1 MESVTRFIKQ
11 LTGAMRLTVFLVTG
25 LLILPGSLSARVLD
39 CDRLNG
45 EQKAVCEDLAMCSL
59 IGNGKA
65 REQCVAAVLVS
76 EQKRATVGPTDSNDQ
91 KSAPITLSQATTA
104 TEVPKEAD
112 QVIVKIRPRVDR
124 QDQLVRAAPETDEAS
139 DDRKIPI
146 RRIADLEIPRKFNA
160 TVASARH
167 LLRNR
172 QVILLD
178 NDLLFDGKGHYE
190 EGTEVAVVRKRLGGR
205 YTMTHRHGNDEFD
218 RIECERADSSLKR
231 EQRKWCNLFFESEL
245 LSATQ

>member
-1 MESVTRFIKQ
+1 MSLIKQ
-11 LTGAMRLTVFLVTG
+11 LTGAMRPTVFLVTG
-25 LLILPGSLSARVLD
+25 LLIVPGSSFARVLD

-59 IGNGKA
+59 IGNGNA

-76 EQKRATVGPTDSNDQ
+76 EQKRATVGPAESYDPQ
-91 KSAPITLSQATTA
+91 SAP
-104 TEVPKEAD
+104 VPSSPAIVAPAAAAETD
-112 QVIVKIRPRVDR
+112 QVIVKIRPRGDR
-124 QDQLVRAAPETDEAS
+124 QDQAVRVAPETDDEAG
-139 DDRKIPI
+139 DDGKIPI
-146 RRIADLEIPRKFNA
+146 RRLADLEIPRKFTA

-178 NDLLFDGKGHYE
+178 NDLLFDGEGHYE

-218 RIECERADSSLKR
+218 RVECERADSSLKR

>member
-1 MESVTRFIKQ
+1 MSLIKQ

-25 LLILPGSLSARVLD
+25 LLILPGSSFARVLD
-39 CDRLNG
+39 CDRLNA

-59 IGNGKA
+59 IGNGNA

-76 EQKRATVGPTDSNDQ
+76 GHKLATVGPADSNDQ
-91 KSAPITLSQATTA
+91 QSVPVTSSQATTA
-104 TEVPKEAD
+104 PVVVPKEAD
-112 QVIVKIRPRVDR
+112 QVIVKIRPRGDR
-124 QDQLVRAAPETDEAS
+124 QDQVVQVAPETNEAS

-146 RRIADLEIPRKFNA
+146 RRIAGLEIPRKFNA
-160 TVASARH
+160 TVASVRH

-172 QVILLD
+172 QIILLD
-178 NDLLFDGKGHYE
+178 NDLLFDGEGHYE

-218 RIECERADSSLKR
+218 RVECERADSSLKR

-245 LSATQ
+245 VSATQ